1 MFPAHRG
8 SSPARRDDTLRFAA
22 RIHCQ
27 PGGAM
32 AAQHPPK
39 STPTDAVRA
48 PVHPAEFWE
57 QPQLRAAARERHFG
71 RLLRAYRLAQT
82 PPVQQTQLA
91 GWLGITQGQLSRLE
105 RAATPVQDLT
115 KLDHWSRE
123 LHIPA
128 HLLWFELSLDPSE
141 TPTAPL
147 PRATVEKPDRDED
160 EDEAVR
166 RRDLLKVTPG
176 VAAGAAGGGL
186 LADAPWQRLMDS
198 VDKGRPV
205 DTATVQLMQ
214 DRTADFFETEYTV
227 PARHVLDSLT
237 NHRATLTALVGN
249 ARTDAT
255 RNPLRVM
262 LGETEALHGW
272 LYFDLGQANEATDA
286 WRATLKTAK
295 ETGDRA
301 LAACAL
307 GYWSYLA
314 GSRNDITPAVRLLR
328 QAEEYVPG
336 NSAPATR
343 SWIAARAAE
352 ELSRLGDETASLR
365 ALERAFTAF
374 DFARPR
380 TERVWTGFFTA
391 NRLGGLTV
399 STYMALDHR
408 DATAAADSLL
418 ASLSPTEN
426 KARALVL
433 ADLTILAVR
442 TKDFDRANALVDDV
456 INVTVRTGT
465 SLARQRLLTLAS
477 ALTTSSDPG
486 ATGALRDHIVSAL
499 RR

>member
-1 MFPAHRG
+1 M
-8 SSPARRDDTLRFAA
+8 TT
-22 RIHCQ
+22 
-27 PGGAM
+27 
-32 AAQHPPK
+32 QHPRE
-39 STPTDAVRA
+39 STVADAFGA

-57 QPQLRAAARERHFG
+57 HPQLRAAARERHFG
-71 RLLRAYRLAQT
+71 RLLRAYRGVQT

-91 GWLGITQGQLSRLE
+91 GWLGITQGQLSRIE
-105 RAATPVQDLT
+105 RAVTSVRDLV
-115 KLDHWSRE
+115 KLDQWARV
-123 LHIPA
+123 LHIPE
-128 HLLWFELSLDPSE
+128 HLLWFEFSPEPSE
-141 TPTAPL
+141 ALADPPL
-147 PRATVEKPDRDED
+147 RATVEEPARDENDED
-160 EDEAVR
+160 EDVR
-166 RRDLLKVTPG
+166 RRDLIVGGVTTATG
-176 VAAGAAGGGL
+176 TGL
-186 LADAPWQRLMDS
+186 LADAPWRRLMDS

-205 DTATVQLMQ
+205 DATTVQLMQ

-237 NHRATLTALVGN
+237 NHRATLTTLLGN

-255 RNPLRVM
+255 RDPLTVM
-262 LGETEALHGW
+262 LGETEALIGW
-272 LYFDLGQANEATDA
+272 LHFDLGQMNQATNA
-286 WRATLKTAK
+286 WRATLKIAK
-295 ETGDRA
+295 DTGDRA

-314 GSRNDITPAVRLLR
+314 SSRNDILPAVRLLR

-352 ELSRLGDETASLR
+352 ESARLGEETAALCS
-365 ALERAFTAF
+365 LERAFTAF

-391 NRLGGLTV
+391 NRLGGVTV
-399 STYMALDHR
+399 STYMALGHR
-408 DATAAADSLL
+408 DATAAADFLL

-433 ADLTILAVR
+433 ADLTTLAVR
-442 TKDFDRANALVDDV
+442 TKDFDRATALAGDAID
-456 INVTVRTGT
+456 VTVRTET

-477 ALTTSSDPG
+477 ALATSSDPA
-486 ATGALRDHIVSAL
+486 ATAALRDHIVSAL